1 MTTIPAARSTPFIET
16 FPTRRWKG
24 HAALV
29 WIAGRVYAAFFG
41 PTLTAVFSFLCAGLF
56 GVFVLR
62 PGCAR

>member
-1 MTTIPAARSTPFIET
+1 MTTIPAAHRTPFIET

-41 PTLTAVFSFLCAGLF
+41 PTLTAVIEAARAYVAASRR
-56 GVFVLR
+56 GVE
-62 PGCAR
+62 